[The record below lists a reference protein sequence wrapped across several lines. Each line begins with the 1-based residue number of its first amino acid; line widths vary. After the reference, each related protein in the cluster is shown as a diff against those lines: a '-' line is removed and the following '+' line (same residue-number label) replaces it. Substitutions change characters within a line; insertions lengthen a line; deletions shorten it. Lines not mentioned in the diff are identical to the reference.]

1 MGFELIK
8 DENTMLDEIII
19 IDVNVIKQNA
29 EKEGL
34 IKHNINIIYETWQD
48 QQPTLF
54 WLPFYVL

>member
-34 IKHNINIIYETWQD
+34 IKLNIKIIYMKPGRTNK
-48 QQPTLF
+48 PTLF
-54 WLPFYVL
+54 WLPF

>member
-34 IKHNINIIYETWQD
+34 IKLNIKII
-48 QQPTLF
+48 
-54 WLPFYVL
+54 